1 MRLLDAI
8 LDANRRFAPGTKVPL
23 APDQFADGLPL
34 VALSCIDA
42 RLNPLVPEALGV
54 PESHFIWLRNAGNII
69 TGPMSSTMRS
79 LALACA
85 VKGGREILI
94 IGHTDCLV
102 CKTSTMDLLGKFAAL
117 GVERVRMPENLQ
129 EYFGLFASERQ
140 NVLTAVEHVRA
151 SVLIGPRV
159 PVHGVLMDVATGRL
173 EMLVNGYQA
182 LETATAA
189 ASRGTGQAGE
199 AAPPGTPARPAP
211 SPASANLPLGEM
223 KFPDL
228 KIGETVA
235 RAEAG
240 LAGLAKA
247 AEEKLHLAQT
257 ALAAKPPP
265 IPADAIPNL
274 KRLVDLARHYR
285 IIGGDGKHYGPVP
298 ATVLLRWIADGRV
311 DAETPVQVD
320 GSSAWVKL
328 HQLGDALRQ
337 LGGRRK

>member
-8 LDANRRFAPGTKVPL
+8 LDANQRTTAGHAPPL
-23 APDQFADGLPL
+23 APGEFTAGLPL
-34 VALSCIDA
+34 VALTCIDA
-42 RLNPLVPEALGV
+42 RLNHLVPEALGV

-94 IGHTDCLV
+94 LGHSDCLV
-102 CKTSTMDLLGKFAAL
+102 RKTGTMELLGKFAAL
-117 GVERVRMPENLQ
+117 GIARSTMPENLQ

-140 NVLTAVEHVRA
+140 NVLKAVEHVRA
-151 SVLIGPRV
+151 SPLIGPRV
-159 PVHGVLMDVATGRL
+159 PVHGALMDLATGRL
-173 EMLVNGYQA
+173 ELLVNGYQTLDA
-182 LETATAA
+182 ATSAAHPATAK
-189 ASRGTGQAGE
+189 ASE
-199 AAPPGTPARPAP
+199 AMPAHASARPASESKAGP
-211 SPASANLPLGEM
+211 PLGDM

-228 KIGETVA
+228 KIGEVA
-235 RAEAG
+235 THLEIGHAETP
-240 LAGLAKA
+240 KPA
-247 AEEKLHLAQT
+247 AEKLQLVQSSAS
-257 ALAAKPPP
+257 AKPPP
-265 IPADAIPNL
+265 VPADAIPNL

-298 ATVLLRWIADGRV
+298 ATVLLRWITDGRI

-328 HQLGDALRQ
+328 HQLGDALHR
-337 LGGRRK
+337 LTGKRK

>member
-8 LDANRRFAPGTKVPL
+8 LDANRRFAPGTKVSL
-23 APDQFADGLPL
+23 APEQLAEGLPL
-34 VALSCIDA
+34 VALTCIDA

-79 LALACA
+79 VALACA
-85 VKGGREILI
+85 VKGGKEILI
-94 IGHTDCLV
+94 LGHTDCLV
-102 CKTSTMDLLGKFAAL
+102 RKTSTLELLGKFAAL
-117 GVERVRMPENLQ
+117 GVERARMPENLQ

-140 NVLTAVEHVRA
+140 NVLKAVEHVRA

-159 PVHGVLMDVATGRL
+159 PVHGALIDIATGRL
-173 EMLVNGYQA
+173 ELLVNGYQV
-182 LETATAA
+182 LEA
-189 ASRGTGQAGE
+189 ASSTASPVPAKSAE
-199 AAPPGTPARPAP
+199 AIPVATPARTASSP
-211 SPASANLPLGEM
+211 SDAGLPLGEM
-223 KFPDL
+223 KSSDL
-228 KIGETVA
+228 KIGEVVA
-235 RAEAG
+235 RVEADF
-240 LAGLAKA
+240 ASLAKA
-247 AEEKLHLAQT
+247 ADEKLKQIQA
-257 ALAAKPPP
+257 AAKPPP
-265 IPADAIPNL
+265 VPADAIPNL

-298 ATVLLRWIADGRV
+298 ASVLLRWITDGRV

-328 HQLGDALRQ
+328 HQLGESLRQ